1 MIRSLYTS
9 VSSLISLEN
18 RQSVITNNMAN
29 ANTTGF
35 KSDNLSIKSFD
46 EVYIQNRD
54 NANGKPEIIGSL
66 SLGSEIDEVNTYF
79 SQGLLKQTSKP
90 TDFAIEGRGFFVIQK
105 ATLNGVENLY
115 TRDGNFKI
123 GTDGCLMTTSG
134 DKVLGINQNTGN
146 VEPIFVGN
154 SNFILDS
161 NNTINIDG
169 FANYTLMT
177 ADFIDYDALT
187 KVGDNCYKGE
197 NPITNGS
204 VWVNQGYTE
213 GSNVS
218 LTNEMVNMM
227 TTMRNFETIQK
238 MVQII
243 DDTLSKAAYEIGK
256 V

>member
-18 RQSVITNNMAN
+18 RQNVITNNMAN
-29 ANTTGF
+29 ANTNGF

-54 NANGKPEIIGSL
+54 NASKTPQIIGSL

-105 ATLNGVENLY
+105 ATLNGTETLY

-134 DKVLGINQNTGN
+134 DKVLGINQETGN
-146 VEPIFVGN
+146 TEAIFVGN
-154 SNFILDS
+154 SNFVIDS
-161 NNTINIDG
+161 NNTINVEG
-169 FANYTLMT
+169 FANYTLLT
-177 ADFIDYDALT
+177 ADFIDYDSLT

-197 NPITNGS
+197 NPIMDSN
-204 VWVNQGYTE
+204 VWINQGYIE
-213 GSNVS
+213 NSNVS

-227 TTMRNFETIQK
+227 TTMRNFETNQK
-238 MVQII
+238 MVQIL
-243 DDTLSKAAYEIGK
+243 DDTLGKAANEIGK